1 MESVIRVM
9 KLGAPRTRVYEEGE
23 SNKGMGKSPTAGQ
36 GVEGDG
42 EVRLGADSY
51 GVSLKPRQRT

>member
-23 SNKGMGKSPTAGQ
+23 SNKGMGKSPTAGE
-36 GVEGDG
+36 GVDA
-42 EVRLGADSY
+42 EVKKVLIQK
-51 GVSLKPRQRT
+51 GV